1 MKCKIFIL
9 LCILQVVSLSVVAQD
24 HLKIKNVF
32 DRYGKKEG
40 SILVQL
46 SSDVLSQGSNI
57 TFYKSLIISYNKQVE
72 TEILDAVKADINNKI
87 IITEVKKNG
96 HTESGSYYL
105 GNNASSIS
113 EFILYK
119 NKGGKITLVYLKGN
133 FSSDRLDEELK
144 KLKDLFIYV
153 NNKRLKIQ

>member
-96 HTESGSYYL
+96 HI
-105 GNNASSIS
+105 IS
-113 EFILYK
+113 EIMLRRSVNLFFI
-119 NKGGKITLVYLKGN
+119 KIKEE
-133 FSSDRLDEELK
+133 RLHW
-144 KLKDLFIYV
+144 FI
-153 NNKRLKIQ
+153 

>member
-1 MKCKIFIL
+1 MKYRIFIL
-9 LCILQVVSLSVVAQD
+9 LCIFQVASISLMSQE
-24 HLKIKNVF
+24 HLKIKNIF
-32 DRYGKKEG
+32 DKYGKTEG

-46 SSDVLSQGSNI
+46 SSDVLSQGSSL
-57 TFYKSLIISYNKQVE
+57 TFYKSLIINQNKQVE
-72 TEILDAVKADINNKI
+72 TEILDAVKIDISNKI
-87 IITEVKKNG
+87 IVSEAKKNG
-96 HTESGSYYL
+96 MIESGSYYL
-105 GNNASSIS
+105 GNNSSPTS

-133 FSSDRLDEELK
+133 FPSDRLDEELK

>member
-1 MKCKIFIL
+1 MKYRIFVL
-9 LCILQVVSLSVVAQD
+9 LCLIQIVSLSVVAQE
-24 HLKIKNVF
+24 HLKIKNIF

-57 TFYKSLIISYNKQVE
+57 TFYKSLIIDYNKQIE
-72 TEILDAVKADINNKI
+72 TEMQDAVKADINNKI
-87 IITEVKKNG
+87 TISEVKKNG
-96 HTESGSYYL
+96 NIESGSYYL
-105 GNNASSIS
+105 GNNSSPAS

-119 NKGGKITLVYLKGN
+119 NKGGKITLVYLRGN
-133 FSSDRLDEELK
+133 FSPDRLEEELK